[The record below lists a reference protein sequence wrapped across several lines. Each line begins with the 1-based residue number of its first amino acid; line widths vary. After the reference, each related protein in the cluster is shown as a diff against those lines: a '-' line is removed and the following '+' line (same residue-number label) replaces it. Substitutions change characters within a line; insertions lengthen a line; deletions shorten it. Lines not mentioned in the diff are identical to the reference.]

1 MPDSDFHRLGRLSE
15 TMNRLVRDG
24 DRDGAIVIWDSLDQ
38 HEQRLIWFGLVSM
51 VNQMRA
57 ERGDDP
63 DVTYGPP
70 ETVGL

>member
-24 DRDGAIVIWDSLDQ
+24 DRDGAIVIWDGLDQ

-51 VNQMRA
+51 VNQMRS

>member
-1 MPDSDFHRLGRLSE
+1 MPDEFHRLGRLSE

-24 DRDGAIVIWDSLDQ
+24 DRDGAIVIWDGLDQ
-38 HEQRLIWFGLVSM
+38 REQRLVWFQLVSI
-51 VNQMRA
+51 VNQYRA

-63 DVTYGPP
+63 DETYGPP